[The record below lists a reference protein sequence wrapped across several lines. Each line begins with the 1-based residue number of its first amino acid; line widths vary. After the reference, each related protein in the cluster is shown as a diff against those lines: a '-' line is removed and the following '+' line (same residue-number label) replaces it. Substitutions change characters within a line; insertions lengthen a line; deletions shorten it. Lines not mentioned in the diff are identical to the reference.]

1 MMDATSMYAHFILR
15 LSFQEPN
22 AFSQTTP
29 FVLWHMKVRGSGGCA
44 VHCAFIVLNL
54 PMTRTNAQSAAAESA
69 VYC

>member
-1 MMDATSMYAHFILR
+1 MTDTPSMHAHFILR
-15 LSFQEPN
+15 LSSKEPN
-22 AFSQTTP
+22 VISQTTP
-29 FVLWHMKVRGSGGCA
+29 FVLWQMKVRGSEGCA